1 MFKLWNTIIEWLG
14 WRKQDSTLSEELLF
28 AGARGSSRDA
38 MLSFWVDERLYAELR
53 RFGSGRQV
61 SRLLRASVRLGLG
74 VFGEAPELM
83 DRLDRRGGQKRHV
96 TVWVDEA
103 VASRVVVVSGNQQ
116 SRFIRASAELGLAVF
131 SVHPDLISTLEG
143 ELEE

>member
-61 SRLLRASVRLGLG
+61 SRFLRASVRLGLG

-83 DRLDRRGGQKRHV
+83 DRLDRRGGQKHHV